1 MTGIYICLAVFF
13 IVMCIYLYYI
23 IFRENSHEKITK
35 TATSVMFFITGVLSM
50 VLTKSFSFPA
60 ILMCLGFFFSI
71 FGDFFLI
78 KQLKI
83 KHSFVIGVT
92 FFFITQICYITAF
105 TSVIPLKWF
114 DFAVFGFMEGSAI
127 LMYKLMNFD
136 AKSLKLPLLL
146 YSSALCFMAV
156 KAVSFIFVRPF
167 GIYHA
172 FVVATGGILFLISDS
187 VLGYGICA
195 NRSNLKA
202 RLLNLL
208 TYYFGQI
215 LLAFSIFLMF
225 MQY

>member
-1 MTGIYICLAVFF
+1 MTEIYICLAVFF
-13 IVMCIYLYYI
+13 IVMCIYLYHI
-23 IFRENSHEKITK
+23 IFRENTHEKITK

-50 VLTKSFSFPA
+50 VLTRSFSFSS
-60 ILMCLGFFFSI
+60 IFMCIGLFFSI

-83 KHSFVIGVT
+83 KHSFMIGVS
-92 FFFITQICYITAF
+92 FFLLAQISYITAF

-114 DFAVFGFMEGSAI
+114 DFAVFGIIEGSA
-127 LMYKLMNFD
+127 LLVYRLMNFD
-136 AKSLKLPLLL
+136 AKSLKLPLLI
-146 YSSALCFMAV
+146 YSSSLCFMAI

-172 FVVATGGILFLISDS
+172 LVVATGGILFLISDAI
-187 VLGYGICA
+187 LGYSIFS
-195 NRSNLKA
+195 NRNSLKA
-202 RLLNLL
+202 RLTNLL